1 MGFSRKMCYTGMKE
15 GGRNVSGYEDLLKMP
30 HPEPRSHK
38 RMSMTERGAQFL
50 PYATLGDYFDSVD
63 EQNRETMEQ
72 IELSE
77 EDTAR
82 LNGKLHGFH
91 KGDAVRVTYFL
102 PDVMKDGG
110 KYVTTN
116 GEIRSIDP
124 TYQTITLEDG
134 QKIPFSMLLSV
145 ELCV

>member
-38 RMSMTERGAQFL
+38 RMSRTERGAQFL

-63 EQNRETMEQ
+63 EQNRETMEK

-77 EDTAR
+77 EETAAINGR
-82 LNGKLHGFH
+82 LQTLC

-102 PDVMKDGG
+102 PDLMKEGG
-110 KYVTTN
+110 RYVTAN
-116 GEIRSIDP
+116 GEVKSIDP
-124 TYQTITLEDG
+124 TSQTITLQDE
-134 QKIPFSMLLSV
+134 QRISFSMLLSI
-145 ELCV
+145 EKDE